1 MAEIAIKQEP
11 KVKVR
16 PSMMYKNNKS
26 IEDEELE
33 LEEMQ
38 TQAAQAADEEY
49 EQAEQAIAEH
59 DANLGGEEKT
69 FKKRYG
75 DLRRH
80 SQKQKEEYESR
91 LDALEKQLNAASKNT
106 MELPKT
112 EAEIKAWA
120 SEYPDVAAIVETIAS
135 KKAKEQQQHLED
147 RMKEIDDLQ
156 SAATRERAEAEL
168 LKLHPD
174 FSDIRDD
181 DSFHDWADEQP
192 QWVQKALYENDADAR
207 SAGRAIDLYKADM
220 GLTKKKRTS
229 SNKDAAMDVSVR
241 GQTQVPKGNTGTVRE
256 SDVSRMSDVEYEKN
270 ADAIALAMQEGR
282 FIYDISGK

>member
-112 EAEIKAWA
+112 EAEINAWA

-220 GLTKKKRTS
+220 GLTKKKRTP

>member
-112 EAEIKAWA
+112 EAEINAWA

-207 SAGRAIDLYKADM
+207 SAGRAIDLYKSDM